1 VEVRVEREMD
11 RWIDL
16 SIDQRKIMNHR
27 EKKQRV
33 RGQLGWDKNDNYFLG
48 IQEGWK
54 AKER

>member
-1 VEVRVEREMD
+1 MEVRVEREMD